1 MEFELISNE
10 YIVDKWYEWES
21 SLPEY
26 INHLIEMHLN
36 HISLDNKLD
45 YRLCNSTLRVYEVIG
60 VNKVTITNLIHLKFL
75 REFVDRVILLIDLL
89 DIEVRTLATMDAKF
103 PFLYRC
109 IQKLEVDVPGMKCT
123 LTTTA
128 NRVIEY
134 TYTSLHNLDTSII
147 VDIMSSQFE

>member
-10 YIVDKWYEWES
+10 YIVDKWHEWES

-26 INHLIEMHLN
+26 INHLIKMHLA
-36 HISLDNKLD
+36 HIYLDDKPD
-45 YRLCNSTLRVYEVIG
+45 YRLCDLTLRVYEVING
-60 VNKVTITNLIHLKFL
+60 NKVTITNLVNLKHL

-109 IQKLEVDVPGMKCT
+109 IQKLEVDVPRMKCT

-134 TYTSLHNLDTSII
+134 KYTSLHNLDTSII
-147 VDIMSSQFE
+147 VDIMSSQYE